1 MLSLA
6 TIAFNNLPSSE
17 VEIVSSHRRISN
29 LNMLKFEKVAQTLEF
44 KHNEKCSNCEPLER
58 YGIVCRNCLIF
69 GHSTMRPE
77 SNMMQVYI
85 DYDLVEQTEMNIMRQ
100 EIMEYR
106 QTLENIYTERE

>member
-17 VEIVSSHRRISN
+17 VEIVSSFRNISTID
-29 LNMLKFEKVAQTLEF
+29 MFKFGKVAETLRF
-44 KHNEKCSNCEPLER
+44 KHNGKCGNCEPLEK

-69 GHSTMRPE
+69 GHSTLRPE

-85 DYDLVEQTEMNIMRQ
+85 DYDLVEQVEMNIMQQ
-100 EIMEYR
+100 ELMEYR
-106 QTLENIYTERE
+106 QTLQDIYDNQE